1 VFDCPGYGHSDR
13 PRSSI
18 WTPEAQADLI
28 QAAVAGIGVER
39 ATVLG
44 HSWGCAVAVA
54 LAHKYPGLVA
64 GLVLA
69 SGYYYPTARPDVV
82 GMAAPA
88 VPLVGDIIRY
98 TISPILSR
106 LMWPL
111 LMRKLFGPQSEP
123 EKFVGFSKALA
134 VRPSQIRASAEE
146 AALML
151 PDAFAYRD
159 TYPGL
164 EMPVS
169 IIAGEDDRLVDTK
182 AQSARLHRDI
192 RQSSFN
198 CLPGAGHMIHQTE
211 TAAIMAAIEKAKPKG
226 SVKMPKAA

>member
-134 VRPSQIRASAEE
+134 VRPSQICECRRGGADAPRC
-146 AALML
+146 LRL
-151 PDAFAYRD
+151 PRLSIGME
-159 TYPGL
+159 PGPPIGVGPL
-164 EMPVS
+164 GRTE
-169 IIAGEDDRLVDTK
+169 
-182 AQSARLHRDI
+182 I
-192 RQSSFN
+192 RRRF
-198 CLPGAGHMIHQTE
+198 
-211 TAAIMAAIEKAKPKG
+211 
-226 SVKMPKAA
+226 